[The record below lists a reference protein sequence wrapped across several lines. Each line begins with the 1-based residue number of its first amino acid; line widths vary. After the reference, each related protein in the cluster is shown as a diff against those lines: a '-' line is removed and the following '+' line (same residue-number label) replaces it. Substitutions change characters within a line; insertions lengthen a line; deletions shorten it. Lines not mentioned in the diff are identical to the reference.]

1 MWLLSW
7 LANKNQFKKSCGH
20 AILISTI
27 KIVFVPLS
35 NRTLHRVLKNVGWL
49 TADRLIRILSGV
61 FIEAWVTRYLGPSN
75 IGKLTFSNSLAG
87 VFSVIASLGLDG
99 IVVRDLVQKQS
110 SKQEILGTA
119 CLLQFLAGI
128 LSYAALNLS
137 VFALRPGDFT
147 LQILAAIVGTKV
159 LFTSAS
165 FSKNWFQHKLESKL
179 IVWPE
184 NLAFILFAGVKVI
197 LIKEQA
203 SVNLFALAIAGESLT
218 SAVFML
224 TIFDRFGIK
233 LKALEFKLDVGK
245 KLLSRSWP
253 LLLSSAL
260 VILHMNIDNIM
271 LMKYAGAEQTGIY
284 APAYNLMAIFF
295 FIPVAIVTSIGPLLD
310 ERKKTDPG
318 RLAVII
324 YKFSLPLIAITF
336 VISAFLFLFADDIVV
351 LVYGQSFTE
360 SASSLRI
367 MCWSLVF
374 VSIVSLRTKLLTTI
388 DKLFAIPV
396 MSLIGLVINVTL
408 LYLLIP
414 PLGSVGA
421 AIACTMSWVANFSAY
436 FILPADFTH
445 RQGSKQI
452 L

>member
-1 MWLLSW
+1 
-7 LANKNQFKKSCGH
+7 
-20 AILISTI
+20 
-27 KIVFVPLS
+27 
-35 NRTLHRVLKNVGWL
+35 
-49 TADRLIRILSGV
+49 
-61 FIEAWVTRYLGPSN
+61 
-75 IGKLTFSNSLAG
+75 
-87 VFSVIASLGLDG
+87 
-99 IVVRDLVQKQS
+99 
-110 SKQEILGTA
+110 
-119 CLLQFLAGI
+119 
-128 LSYAALNLS
+128 
-137 VFALRPGDFT
+137 
-147 LQILAAIVGTKV
+147 
-159 LFTSAS
+159 
-165 FSKNWFQHKLESKL
+165 
-179 IVWPE
+179 
-184 NLAFILFAGVKVI
+184 
-197 LIKEQA
+197 
-203 SVNLFALAIAGESLT
+203 
-218 SAVFML
+218 
-224 TIFDRFGIK
+224 
-233 LKALEFKLDVGK
+233 
-245 KLLSRSWP
+245 
-253 LLLSSAL
+253 
-260 VILHMNIDNIM
+260 
-271 LMKYAGAEQTGIY
+271 MKYAGAEQTGIY